1 MIIISAIS
9 ETLKDFTIITI
20 IILLL
25 NYLFNK
31 DFKKLINKI
40 KKITF
45 SRQTKKATLIQKTL
59 YNYFFTNN

>member
-1 MIIISAIS
+1 MIVINAIIETIRDFMIII
-9 ETLKDFTIITI
+9 IITLI
-20 IILLL
+20 L

-40 KKITF
+40 KKIAF

>member
-1 MIIISAIS
+1 MIVINAIS

-40 KKITF
+40 KKIAF

>member
-1 MIIISAIS
+1 MIVINAII
-9 ETLKDFTIITI
+9 ETIRDFTIII
-20 IILLL
+20 IITLIL

-40 KKITF
+40 KKIAF